1 MGWHGFLPFK
11 LPATPGLISKLSA
24 ALGNSYYFLAY
35 QEILTGL
42 EATFYP
48 MQASRH
54 KKTLLK
60 VIWGK
65 REPCP
70 GSY

>member
-1 MGWHGFLPFK
+1 MGWNGFLPFK
-11 LPATPGLISKLSA
+11 LPATPGLISKLST
-24 ALGNSYYFLAY
+24 ALGNSSYFLAY

-48 MQASRH
+48 MQGSRH
-54 KKTLLK
+54 KKALLK

-70 GSY
+70 GFY